1 MSDVLSTYTFLP
13 WLRQGI
19 ANKVTAADLDAGV
32 KLRATINV
40 QLAIQGT
47 AVEGD
52 DLIENVD
59 KDIQLYG
66 PGDIVGIDSKSI
78 VKNEPHH
85 WITNFE
91 PNYLPYIEFYDEDFP
106 WRYTPAAP
114 SSSTDRLRPW
124 ITLVILKEDEFKEG
138 KNIKDKPLPFFSLLA
153 DAADVFP
160 PSAELW
166 AWAHVHVNEGLMD
179 DIVAKS
185 TDKNSIISNF
195 ENILKKNPDL
205 AYSRIVCPRKL
216 EANTGYH
223 AFVIPSF
230 ESGRLAGLGLDISV
244 APYATFSSWDAY
256 TGGGDPKPEGS
267 SFPYYH
273 RWYFRTGTV
282 GDFEYLVRLLKP
294 QPMDSRVGVRDMDVQ
309 EPGSNIQGITDE
321 DLGGIL
327 KLGGAL
333 RIPYATLK
341 PEGKQIFDK
350 YDQWAEPY
358 PHPFQQDLAK
368 FVNLPDDYDEKNA
381 EDANSDT
388 GIDGIQGDKDPLITA
403 PIYGRWHALTKRL
416 LYDKDGNDVPN
427 NTNWV
432 HDLNLDPRW
441 RVPAGYGTGVVQ
453 ENQENYMNAAW
464 KQIGDVLAANR
475 KMRQAQLAKEVSWF
489 WYNKHIK
496 PITQLSPERSYMLTA
511 PLHKRVL
518 TNGFTVYHQIK
529 QSVVPLSFTSVA
541 MRSITRPGS
550 RMMKTLVF
558 DNQIKKDNLVQR
570 VNNGQVLVVPPKK
583 IPEDLPTLG
592 EVTDDM
598 KPTKI
603 PSFVIK
609 LLLKYPWIRYALLAL
624 ALILVLLIVLL
635 KPSGL
640 AMTIMGAVAAGLV
653 VLYRYVNQWYKHAAG
668 ADAVNEANVD
678 PKQVDKMPKSPNFH
692 LIGLNEKF
700 TPRTGTRDSKEAV
713 SFKTALKDSFSLMNF
728 SLQAGVNPPKPA
740 LNFSSMVNATFTAID
755 PELTIPKLVL
765 NSIFIPERIKLK
777 LIETFVE
784 AMAYPEFDTPMYK
797 PLVDISSEL
806 FLPNLNFITPNSI
819 SLLETNQRFIESYMV
834 GLNHEFARELLWR
847 EYPTD
852 QRGSYFRQ
860 FWDVSSFYDDAGTDL
875 ETLKEKLRD
884 IPPLH
889 LWSKFSNL
897 GDHDNREQGLD
908 NEEELVLV
916 IRGELLKKYPNAVIY
931 AHKAKW
937 NDDSGEVDLTAERR
951 LADLTDAEKDNPPK
965 TKIKTP
971 LYEAKVD
978 PDIYFFG
985 FDLTATEAKGGPGD
999 SESDNPGWFF
1009 VIKERPGEPRFGLD
1023 IDQDPTPNV
1032 WNDLSWEDIL
1042 PEGSEGNFIR
1052 INNSTPTITLENPET
1067 NADTEDDEKIPQY
1080 KDDKFVSWNKNMN
1093 AAEVAY
1099 ILYQVPVLVAVHAS
1113 DMLPE

>member
-1 MSDVLSTYTFLP
+1 
-13 WLRQGI
+13 
-19 ANKVTAADLDAGV
+19 
-32 KLRATINV
+32 
-40 QLAIQGT
+40 
-47 AVEGD
+47 
-52 DLIENVD
+52 
-59 KDIQLYG
+59 
-66 PGDIVGIDSKSI
+66 
-78 VKNEPHH
+78 
-85 WITNFE
+85 
-91 PNYLPYIEFYDEDFP
+91 
-106 WRYTPAAP
+106 
-114 SSSTDRLRPW
+114 
-124 ITLVILKEDEFKEG
+124 
-138 KNIKDKPLPFFSLLA
+138 
-153 DAADVFP
+153 
-160 PSAELW
+160 
-166 AWAHVHVNEGLMD
+166 
-179 DIVAKS
+179 
-185 TDKNSIISNF
+185 
-195 ENILKKNPDL
+195 
-205 AYSRIVCPRKL
+205 
-216 EANTGYH
+216 
-223 AFVIPSF
+223 
-230 ESGRLAGLGLDISV
+230 
-244 APYATFSSWDAY
+244 
-256 TGGGDPKPEGS
+256 
-267 SFPYYH
+267 
-273 RWYFRTGTV
+273 
-282 GDFEYLVRLLKP
+282 
-294 QPMDSRVGVRDMDVQ
+294 MDSRVGVRDMDVQ

-341 PEGKQIFDK
+341 DEDKEIFDK
-350 YDQWAEPY
+350 YDDWAEPY

-368 FVNLPDDYDEKNA
+368 FINLPDDYDQKNA
-381 EDANSDT
+381 EDANNGS

-427 NTNWV
+427 NANWV

-441 RVPAGYGTGVVQ
+441 RVPAGFGTGVVQ

-464 KQIGDVLAANR
+464 KQIGDVLEANR

-496 PITQLSPERSYMLTA
+496 PIVTLAPEKSYMLMN
-511 PLHKRVL
+511 PVNKRVL
-518 TNGFTVYHQIK
+518 ANGFTVYHQVK
-529 QSVVPLSFTSVA
+529 QSKIPLSLSSVA

-550 RMMKTLVF
+550 RIMKTLVF
-558 DNQIKKDNLVQR
+558 DNNIKKDNLIQR
-570 VNNGQVLVVPPKK
+570 INNGQVVVAPPKTV
-583 IPEDLPTLG
+583 PEGLPTLDKVA
-592 EVTDDM
+592 EDVKPKNVPPFVTD
-598 KPTKI
+598 
-603 PSFVIK
+603 
-609 LLLKYPWIRYALLAL
+609 LLSKYQWIRYALLAL
-624 ALILVLLIVLL
+624 ALILVLLIIFINPGGV
-635 KPSGL
+635 
-640 AMTIMGAVAAGLV
+640 AATIMGILAAGFVALFWFS
-653 VLYRYVNQWYKHAAG
+653 RNWSRQAIG
-668 ADAVNEANVD
+668 ADSVNEENVD
-678 PKQVDKMPKSPNFH
+678 PARVDKMPKSPDFR
-692 LIGLNEKF
+692 LIGLTEKF
-700 TPRTGTRDSKEAV
+700 TPRIGTSDSKEAK
-713 SFKTALKDSFSLMNF
+713 SFKMALKDSFSMMNL
-728 SLQAGVNPPKPA
+728 SLKTGVNPPKPA
-740 LNFSSMVNATFTAID
+740 LDFPVMVNATFTAID
-755 PELTIPKLVL
+755 PELTIPKLIF
-765 NSIFIPERIKLK
+765 NSIYIPERIKLK

-860 FWDVSSFYDDAGTDL
+860 FWDVSSFYDDEGTDL
-875 ETLKEKLRD
+875 EALKEKLRD

-897 GDHDNREQGLD
+897 GDHDNREQGRD

-937 NDDSGEVDLTAERR
+937 NDDSGSVDLNAERR
-951 LADLTDAEKDNPPK
+951 LADLTEAEKQNPPK

-985 FDLTATEAKGGPGD
+985 FDLTATEAQGGPGT

-1042 PEGSEGNFIR
+1042 PEGSAGNFIR
-1052 INNSTPTITLENPET
+1052 INSGTATITLENPAT
-1067 NADTEDDEKIPQY
+1067 NADDEDDEKIPQY
-1080 KDDKFVSWNKNMN
+1080 QDDKSVSWNKNMN